1 MRCVYLRCVA
11 YSCKSSLLHKGGI
24 KLMEGNNFK
33 NGTKKSAKKNLQK
46 HFRKV
51 PDNVVN
57 NLYI

>member
-1 MRCVYLRCVA
+1 
-11 YSCKSSLLHKGGI
+11 
-24 KLMEGNNFK
+24 MEGNNFK

-57 NLYI
+57 NQYI